1 MWERNPFS
9 IKEKK
14 KKNAL
19 NSVKNEWKRHR
30 SMYWWW
36 QYFTT
41 LSRNVSLKKKTNF
54 KETNKFLG
62 ADQIDKN
69 KVTRNCTPTD
79 TRKFTEY
86 SEKYHILNF
95 VRASTGNFV
104 SWLTVVLR
112 KCLNGDGISPH
123 DSFSSMAAIA
133 ASGIQSCI

>member
-1 MWERNPFS
+1 M
-9 IKEKK
+9 KK
-14 KKNAL
+14 TQEHVLVMTIFHNTVQKC
-19 NSVKNEWKRHR
+19 
-30 SMYWWW
+30 
-36 QYFTT
+36 FF
-41 LSRNVSLKKKTNF
+41 KKKTNF

-104 SWLTVVLR
+104 S
-112 KCLNGDGISPH
+112 
-123 DSFSSMAAIA
+123 
-133 ASGIQSCI
+133 